1 VLDVAEAST
10 TVTTAPAEVRAALRR
25 IRIYSSPIG
34 EPRFRRATDVVL
46 LVPALVALS
55 ILIAT
60 YPPGPFGR
68 SLAAFLNAVPGFTQP
83 VWLFLYDL
91 LATWTIAL
99 LVTAVVSRRGFVL
112 GQAAVAFA
120 LAVAV
125 AFVSARLAAGT
136 WPELADLVR
145 RGAEAPSFPDLR
157 IAQTTAVL
165 LTISPRLVR
174 PLQRACRWILVL
186 GFLGA
191 FFVDSTAPSGVAA
204 GLLIG
209 VVAAAVVRLAFG
221 TSVGR
226 PGLDAVAA
234 ALAELGIEAGRPE
247 LAARQVAGVVSV
259 RALDSDGHPLLVEVY
274 GRDAADNQLLEKLWR
289 TLWYQDGGPSL
300 RLSSAQV
307 AEHEAFVT
315 LLAQSGGV
323 PTYQVLRAA
332 TTTGGNALLVLRGD
346 ARPLDWL
353 DADGADDNVLAGSW
367 RALDLLHRAR
377 IAHRRID
384 THTVALL
391 SGEVGLIDF
400 AGATAGPTAAQLLT
414 DRAQLLV
421 TTAAVAGTD
430 RAITA
435 AVSSLGEDGVAE
447 LVPYLQPAALRGS
460 LRQATKAAGIDLDE
474 LRNEAASRVGT
485 EEPGLVRLRRVTW
498 GSLIQAALLLLAALA
513 VLSFATG
520 IDYDQLWESLQD
532 ASWGWILLGFVVA
545 QLPRLT
551 QATATLGSVAADLR
565 FGPVYAMQLA
575 TSYMNL
581 ALPSS
586 AARLAVNIRFFQRQ
600 GITPAGAVTAG
611 AIDSFA
617 STVLQ
622 AVLLALLLIFTEA
635 NLNLEF
641 SAPSGGSL
649 AVVAV
654 LAGLVVAAVA
664 VAVLVGRLR
673 RLLVGW
679 VRRFWPEVRAAL
691 SALRSSNKIALL
703 FGGSLATELL
713 FAFALGLF
721 ALGLGTRISF
731 ADVLVLNI
739 GVSLITTIV
748 PIPGGIG
755 VSELGLT
762 VGLASAGMTE
772 EAALAAV
779 LLYRIS
785 TFYLPPTWGFFAL
798 RYLQRNRYL

>member
-1 VLDVAEAST
+1 VAEAST

-25 IRIYSSPIG
+25 IRIFSSPAR

-46 LVPALVALS
+46 LVPAFIALA

-99 LVTAVVSRRGFVL
+99 LVTAVISRRGFVL
-112 GQAAVAFA
+112 GQAAVAFVLA
-120 LAVAV
+120 LVFAY
-125 AFVSARLAAGT
+125 VSARLAAGD

-145 RGAEAPSFPDLR
+145 RGADAPSFPDVR
-157 IAQTTAVL
+157 IAEAAAVL

-174 PLQRACRWILVL
+174 PLQRVCRWMLLL

-191 FFVDSTAPSGVAA
+191 FFVDSTVPSGVAA

-226 PGLDAVAA
+226 PGLEAVAA
-234 ALAELGIEAGRPE
+234 ALAELGVEAGGLE
-247 LAARQVAGVVSV
+247 LDARQVAGVVGV
-259 RALDSDGHPLLVEVY
+259 RARDIKGRPLLVEVH

-300 RLSSAQV
+300 RLSPAEV

-315 LLAQSGGV
+315 LLAGNGGV
-323 PTYQVLRAA
+323 PTHQVLRAA
-332 TTTGGNALLVLRGD
+332 MTTGGNALLVLQGD
-346 ARPLDWL
+346 ARPLDSL
-353 DADGADDNVLAGSW
+353 TAGEADESVLAGSW
-367 RALDLLHRAR
+367 RALDLLHGAH

-391 SGEVGLIDF
+391 NGDVGLVDF
-400 AGATAGPTAAQLLT
+400 AGATARPTSAQLLT

-421 TTAAVAGTD
+421 TTAAVAGSD
-430 RAITA
+430 RAITV
-435 AVSSLGEDGVAE
+435 AVDSLGANGVAE
-447 LVPYLQPAALRGS
+447 LVPYLQAAALRGS

-474 LRNEAASRVGT
+474 LRNNAASRVGT

-520 IDYDQLWESLQD
+520 IDYGQLRESLRD
-532 ASWGWILLGFVVA
+532 ASWGWMLLGFVVA

-565 FGPVYAMQLA
+565 YGPVYAMQLA

-581 ALPSS
+581 ALPSG

-600 GITPAGAVTAG
+600 GITPAAAVTAG

-617 STVLQ
+617 STVVQ
-622 AVLLALLLIFTEA
+622 AILLALLLIFTEA

-649 AVVAV
+649 AIVVV
-654 LAGLVVAAVA
+654 LAGLVIAAVA
-664 VAVLVGRLR
+664 VAALVGRLR
-673 RLLVGW
+673 RLVAEW

-691 SALRSSNKIALL
+691 SGLRSSNKIALL
-703 FGGSLATELL
+703 LGGSLATELL

-731 ADVLVLNI
+731 ADLLVLNI
-739 GVSLITTIV
+739 GVSLITTII

-762 VGLASAGMTE
+762 VGLAAAGMTD

-779 LLYRIS
+779 LLYRVS